1 MGVSESVY
9 IQLKNV
15 LSKVRENL
23 PDLEGVLVAGRDGL
37 LMAAEMTEGVDSEQL
52 AAMAAT
58 LLATSENALARTGRG
73 KLRKVMASG
82 ENGDLIVVGAG
93 EAVIAALTGRNPVRG
108 LFFLVL
114 ETAATQVESIVKSWT
129 EKMAGGEQA
138 GLKPPSPPV
147 V

>member
-1 MGVSESVY
+1 MYVRESMY

-15 LSKVRENL
+15 LSDVRENL

-58 LLATSENALARTGRG
+58 LLATSENALTRTGRG
-73 KLRKVMASG
+73 GLKKVMASG

-93 EAVIAALTGRNPVRG
+93 DAVIAALTGRNPVRG

-114 ETAATQVESIVKSWT
+114 ETAATRVESIIRSWT
-129 EKMAGGEQA
+129 ERMEGRQQI
-138 GLKPPSPPV
+138 
-147 V
+147 